1 MTTEQPQDSAADIQS
16 RLEAAFTPEGQEPAP
31 IETAEVPETDAEIV
45 EGLEESDA
53 EGAPEQESTDDL
65 VEVQAEDG
73 TAHKVPAALKDA
85 FLRQADYT
93 RKTQHAATLVQT
105 AEDRIQYAEAREQF
119 NSEILGEVGELRAM
133 QQRLKEFE
141 GIDTAALYG
150 SDPGTALRIRDQRE
164 DLRRA
169 VAEREQG
176 IRAKAGRL
184 QAMQEAHY
192 SKQWDLAVEGVKK
205 AIGHYTPGED
215 AAMLKQVEA
224 LGLTLKEV
232 RGRYAD
238 PRILHAI
245 YKAAKFDAIQANKGQ
260 AVKAAEAAP
269 PVVKPGASK
278 GPGVA
283 AEQKYRD
290 ARAALKK
297 SGSVDAAAR
306 LFLMRG

>member
-1 MTTEQPQDSAADIQS
+1 MTTEQSQDSDASIQS
-16 RLEAAFTPEGQEPAP
+16 RLEAAFAPEVAPETPAEPA
-31 IETAEVPETDAEIV
+31 EVQADDTQVVDEIDSDVEDAPV
-45 EGLEESDA
+45 EEPAS
-53 EGAPEQESTDDL
+53 DL
-65 VEVQAEDG
+65 VEVEAEDG

-119 NSEILGEVGELRAM
+119 HAAVVGEIGELRAM
-133 QQRLKEFE
+133 QQRLKEFD
-141 GIDTAALYG
+141 GIDTAALYS
-150 SDPGTALRIRDQRE
+150 SDPGTAMRIRDQRE

-169 VAEREQG
+169 IAEREQG
-176 IRAKAGRL
+176 IGTKAQQL
-184 QAMQEAHY
+184 QAMQQAHFD
-192 SKQWDLAVEGVKK
+192 KQWSLAVEGVKK

-215 AAMLKQVEA
+215 AAMLKQVEV

-232 RGRYAD
+232 KGRFAD
-238 PRILHAI
+238 PRILHAL
-245 YKAAKFDAIQANKGQ
+245 YKAAKYDAIQARKGQ
-260 AVKAAEAAP
+260 AVQTAQAAP

>member
-1 MTTEQPQDSAADIQS
+1 MTTEQSTDSDANIQE
-16 RLEAAFTPEGQEPAP
+16 RLMASFSPEAAEPEQAATE
-31 IETAEVPETDAEIV
+31 EVPAQLADNADQTDDEVETPV
-45 EGLEESDA
+45 E
-53 EGAPEQESTDDL
+53 ESTDDL
-65 VEVQAEDG
+65 VEVEAEDG

-119 NSEILGEVGELRAM
+119 TSTVMGEVAELRSM
-133 QQRLKEFE
+133 QQRLKEFD
-141 GIDTAALYG
+141 GIDTATLYN
-150 SDPGTALRIRDQRE
+150 SDPGTAMRIRDQRE
-164 DLRRA
+164 DLRREIA
-169 VAEREQG
+169 QREQG
-176 IRAKAGRL
+176 LGSKAQQL
-184 QAMQEAHY
+184 QAMQQAHY
-192 SKQWDLAVEGVKK
+192 DKQWGLAVEGVKK

-215 AAMLKQVEA
+215 AAMLKQVET

-232 RGRYAD
+232 KGRYAD

-245 YKAAKFDAIQANKGQ
+245 YKAAKYDAIQSRKGS
-260 AVKAAEAAP
+260 AVETAAKAP

-283 AEQKYRD
+283 SEQKYRD

-297 SGSVDAAAR
+297 DGSVEAAAR
-306 LFLMRG
+306 LFYMRG